1 MDPVTAFALCKTA
14 YSTIKGAID
23 VYKDL
28 KKTGG
33 DVANITSEIGGA
45 LSSFF
50 KGTVAIEEHH
60 EEQKIKREEAL
71 KSGKKNELLSQAIDT
86 VILVRQ
92 TQQYYKDLEHM
103 VRWELGMPDLWSEI
117 VAEYNKLVAE
127 RDVRLAKEKTETAR
141 KEWQRQRVI
150 QEVQDQVIVVVA
162 VLIVV
167 LEMWGLMWTIH
178 ATRHG

>member
-1 MDPVTAFALCKTA
+1 M
-14 YSTIKGAID
+14 
-23 VYKDL
+23 
-28 KKTGG
+28 
-33 DVANITSEIGGA
+33 
-45 LSSFF
+45 SSFF

-60 EEQKIKREEAL
+60 EEQKLKREEAL

-103 VRWELGMPDLWSEI
+103 VRWELGMPDLWGEI
-117 VAEYNKLVAE
+117 VEEYKKLVVE
-127 RDVRLAKEKTETAR
+127 RDERLAKEKAEMAR

-150 QEVQDQVIVVVA
+150 LQVQDQAMMVAA

-167 LEMWGLMWTIH
+167 LEMWALMWTIH